1 MRLHLQLLRLL
12 VLAEIAKDGNLLSL
26 LVGLGGLC
34 AGLEKVKRFTILPVI
49 LMIRISCVV
58 FVVTY

>member
-1 MRLHLQLLRLL
+1 MRQLLLGLCSLLFLRLL
-12 VLAEIAKDGNLLSL
+12 LLSL